1 MPRDDIPTVTIRRPS
16 PIKISKFRIRR
27 RRLIGRLLLAPEQFR
42 MLWKTLLRKINEKRY
57 GTPYHSN
64 QQISSRS
71 NSNTVKRP
79 ENPEAR
85 QQTLVLGLEVPESSV
100 NAICGYCMQ
109 DVPEESSNVSN
120 GLKRFICDQCGCIQH
135 QECWETY
142 GGCVALGSP
151 H

>member
-57 GTPYHSN
+57 GT
-64 QQISSRS
+64 RF
-71 NSNTVKRP
+71 NSNPVKRP
-79 ENPEAR
+79 EQPVAS

-100 NAICGYCMQ
+100 KAICGYCMQ
-109 DVPEESSNVSN
+109 DVPEESSNASN

>member
-1 MPRDDIPTVTIRRPS
+1 MPRDDIPTVTITRPS
-16 PIKISKFRIRR
+16 LIKISKFRIRR

-42 MLWKTLLRKINEKRY
+42 MVWKTLLRNINEKRY
-57 GTPYHSN
+57 GTPNHPG
-64 QQISSRS
+64 QQISTRF

-79 ENPEAR
+79 EKPEAS

-142 GGCVALGSP
+142 GGCVALGAP

>member
-1 MPRDDIPTVTIRRPS
+1 MPRDDIPTVTITRPS

-42 MLWKTLLRKINEKRY
+42 MVWKTLLRNINEKRY
-57 GTPYHSN
+57 GTPNHPG
-64 QQISSRS
+64 QQISTRS
-71 NSNTVKRP
+71 NSNHFKRP

-109 DVPEESSNVSN
+109 DVPEESSNASN

>member
-1 MPRDDIPTVTIRRPS
+1 MPRDHIPTVTITRPS

-42 MLWKTLLRKINEKRY
+42 MVWKTLLRNINEKRY
-57 GTPYHSN
+57 GTPNHPG

-79 ENPEAR
+79 EQPAAS
-85 QQTLVLGLEVPESSV
+85 QQPLVLGLEVPESSV
-100 NAICGYCMQ
+100 KAICGYCMQ
-109 DVPEESSNVSN
+109 DVPEESSNASD

>member
-1 MPRDDIPTVTIRRPS
+1 MPRDDIPTVTITRPS

-42 MLWKTLLRKINEKRY
+42 ILWKTLLRIINEKRY
-57 GTPYHSN
+57 GTQSHSN
-64 QQISSRS
+64 LQIPTRY
-71 NSNTVKRP
+71 NSNTVNRP
-79 ENPEAR
+79 EKPEPS
-85 QQTLVLGLEVPESSV
+85 QQTLVLGLEIPESSV

-120 GLKRFICDQCGCIQH
+120 GLKRYICDQCGCIQH